1 VSVNGSVK
9 GTIRGDDF
17 GRTFLSIWLG
27 VPPNP
32 EIKVGLLGG
41 KCE

>member
-1 VSVNGSVK
+1 VDGSIK

-32 EIKVGLLGG
+32 EIKAGLLGG
-41 KCE
+41 RCE